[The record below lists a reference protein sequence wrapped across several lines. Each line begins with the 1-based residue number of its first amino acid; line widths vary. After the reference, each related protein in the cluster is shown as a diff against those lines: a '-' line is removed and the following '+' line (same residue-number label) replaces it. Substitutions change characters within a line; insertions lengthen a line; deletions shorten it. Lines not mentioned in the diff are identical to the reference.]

1 MHLHTAVLPSAD
13 EGVPALIA
21 VDWGTT
27 SCRFVLVTADGTVC
41 ARREGPG
48 IGPLNAQAAGGGT
61 VDRAQ
66 RFERAL
72 LERVGDWLTDHPDIP
87 LVMCGM
93 IGANHGWRDAGY
105 RGLPADLIPG
115 RDELVPLDV
124 AGHRAYLVPGVMQR
138 DPAPDVMR
146 GEETQV
152 LGALLAGTGASRA
165 SDALVVAPGT
175 HAKWVRIAE
184 NGIQGFR
191 TYLTGDLF
199 AALSE
204 HTIVAA
210 EIDDALRPG
219 DGQPRSGDDEQRSG
233 DDVHRPDGAPS
244 ASPAFLRGVDL
255 AFGDDRP
262 SLSRHL
268 FQARSA
274 VLLGELAAGDVRDFL
289 SGLIIGDEVAD
300 ALASLAPEQSVPI
313 HLIAS
318 DELAHRYR
326 AAFDRAGR
334 YVHHVDGD
342 PASRGLLEIARHASD
357 APLHQTKE
365 PYPA

>member
-1 MHLHTAVLPSAD
+1 MLRHAAVLPRVV
-13 EGVPALIA
+13 EGAPALIA

-27 SCRFVLVTADGTVC
+27 SCRFVLAAADGTVR

-48 IGPLNAQAAGGGT
+48 IGPLTAQAAHGT
-61 VDRAQ
+61 GDREQ
-66 RFERAL
+66 LFERAL
-72 LERVGDWLTDHPDIP
+72 LERVGDWLADHPDIP

-93 IGANHGWRDAGY
+93 VGAKHGWRDAGY
-105 RGLPADLIPG
+105 RMLPADLTPG

-152 LGALLAGTGASRA
+152 LGALLADIGAPRA

-175 HAKWVRIAE
+175 HSKWVRIAE
-184 NGIQGFR
+184 DRIRGFR

-210 EIDDALRPG
+210 EIDDAQRPG
-219 DGQPRSGDDEQRSG
+219 DGA
-233 DDVHRPDGAPS
+233 HRPDGTSGP
-244 ASPAFLRGVDL
+244 SPAFLRGVDL
-255 AFGDDRP
+255 ALGDDRP

-274 VLLGELAAGDVRDFL
+274 VLLGELASVDVRDFL
-289 SGLIIGDEVAD
+289 SGLIIGDEVGD
-300 ALASLAPEQSVPI
+300 ALTSLAPEENVPI
-313 HLIAS
+313 LLIAS

-326 AAFDRAGR
+326 ATFDRMGR
-334 YVHHVDGD
+334 QVHHVDGD
-342 PASRGLLEIARHASD
+342 PATRGLLEIARQGTD
-357 APLHQTKE
+357 ATPDQAKE